1 LLEKLVWK
9 STNQS
14 GIQCGNSEIK
24 EEFKEEIK
32 VDLTNQRGIQESTNQ
47 SGISKNLQIN

>member
-1 LLEKLVWK
+1 VK
-9 STNQS
+9 S

-32 VDLTNQRGIQESTNQ
+32 VDSTNQRGIKVEFKVE
-47 SGISKNLQIN
+47 IKNLQIN